1 MGTVI
6 LNTNPTRRDLLVFGF
21 VVPLVA
27 AVIGLLVAVRFDAP
41 GAARFIW
48 VVGAALTLS
57 YVAIP
62 PWRRPLFLGWMYVT
76 YPIGWVMSHVALLIV
91 FFLVIVP
98 FGLVIR
104 LARRDLL
111 HRRLDRSAPSYWV
124 RREPVSDVRRYF
136 RQS

>member
-1 MGTVI
+1 MI
-6 LNTNPTRRDLLVFGF
+6 LNTNPTRRDLQVFGF
-21 VVPLVA
+21 VLPLVA
-27 AVIGLLVAVRFDAP
+27 AVLGLLVAFRFDAP
-41 GAARFIW
+41 GVARVMWAA
-48 VVGAALTLS
+48 GAVLTLS

-62 PWRRPLFLGWMYVT
+62 AWRRPLFVGWMYAT
-76 YPIGWVMSHVALLIV
+76 YPIGWVLSHVMLLVV

-111 HRRLDRSAPSYWV
+111 RRRFDRSAPSYWT
-124 RREPVSDVRRYF
+124 RRESVSDVRRYF

>member
-1 MGTVI
+1 VI
-6 LNTNPTRRDLLVFGF
+6 LNTNPTRRDLQVFGF
-21 VVPLVA
+21 VLPLVA
-27 AVIGLLVAVRFDAP
+27 AVLGLLVAFRFDAP
-41 GAARFIW
+41 GVARVMWAA
-48 VVGAALTLS
+48 GAVLTLS

-62 PWRRPLFLGWMYVT
+62 AWRRPLFVGWMYAT
-76 YPIGWVMSHVALLIV
+76 YPIGWVLSHVMLLVV

-111 HRRLDRSAPSYWV
+111 RRRFDRSAPSYWT

>member
-1 MGTVI
+1 MI
-6 LNTNPTRRDLLVFGF
+6 LNTNPTRRDLLLFGF
-21 VVPLVA
+21 VLPLVA
-27 AVIGLLVAVRFDAP
+27 AVLGLFVVFRFDAP
-41 GAARFIW
+41 GAARVIW
-48 VVGAALTLS
+48 VAGAVLTLS

-76 YPIGWVMSHVALLIV
+76 FPIGWVLSHVALLIV

-111 HRRLDRSAPSYWV
+111 RRRFDRSASSYWV
-124 RREPVSDVRRYF
+124 RREPVADVRRYF